1 MKFAAVVVM
10 YHPTR
15 DVLKNIQSFDSLV
28 DKIFVFDNTEAGTA
42 FASALQENPKIVY
55 FHDHQN
61 AGISYRLNKAA
72 ELAIA
77 EGIDWLLMMDQD
89 SHFSE
94 GAFAIYK
101 EGMMAYPQKERVA
114 IFSTTPSRDNKVT
127 TNDHSYEHRQL
138 VITSGSFLNLHLFPT
153 IGPFDE
159 ALFVDAVDSE
169 YSLRVK
175 TKGWDLI
182 GLKNVYLQ
190 HELGTLVRKASLK
203 TLYLVKKE
211 KEIHSPLRCYY
222 IYKNNL
228 YLIDKYQSIADKAT
242 MDTLKRGLKLHL
254 KRSFWYSDSPIE
266 VLKNL
271 LAARRDFKLKK
282 MGKLGS

>member
-10 YHPTR
+10 YHPTS

-42 FASALQENPKIVY
+42 FASALQENSKIVY

-72 ELAIA
+72 KLAIA

-101 EGMMAYPQKERVA
+101 EGMMAYPQKERVG
-114 IFSTTPSRDNKVT
+114 IFCATPSRTYKET
-127 TNDHSYEHRQL
+127 TSEPVYEHRKL
-138 VITSGSFLNLHLFPT
+138 VITSGSFLNLQLFAQL
-153 IGPFDE
+153 GPFDE
-159 ALFVDAVDSE
+159 QLFVDGVDSE
-169 YSLRVK
+169 YSLRIK
-175 TKGWDLI
+175 AKGFDLI
-182 GLKNVYLQ
+182 GLNNVHLQ

-203 TLYLVKKE
+203 TLFLFKKE
-211 KEIHSPLRCYY
+211 KEVHSPLRCYY
-222 IYKNNL
+222 IYKNTL
-228 YLIDKYQSIADKAT
+228 YLIEKYQSVTDKAT
-242 MDTLKRGLKLHL
+242 INTLKKGLKLHL